1 MMCHKGKMCA
11 GVKKV
16 KKRAVVD
23 GTTAFFFTY
32 KLITKNEFIYS
43 AMPLTALA
51 RRETFLAKLFL

>member
-32 KLITKNEFIYS
+32 KLITKNEY
-43 AMPLTALA
+43 LLA
-51 RRETFLAKLFL
+51 DAVNGFG